1 MKRRWWFLVCMVA
14 LGLILGGTQGNWES
28 LAGTTSLTRQN
39 IQLPAAVHYPLPP
52 SLAKISTTGE
62 DYFDEV
68 QPVEVGYLL
77 WTEFPVTV
85 AIEPPQ
91 WDPNHVWQA
100 AAERAVQ
107 EWSAYL
113 PLELVDPSL
122 PANIRLLSQRPT
134 DQNNRR
140 ARSAETSY
148 ELFVDRQGILRHRC
162 RVVVRPSQ
170 APKFVLAALRHELGH
185 ALGIWGHSPLPTDVL
200 YFAQVADPPPISQR
214 DVNTLRRVYEQPTRL
229 GQRLPELT
237 PHG

>member
-1 MKRRWWFLVCMVA
+1 MKRRWWVWVCVVA

-28 LAGTTSLTRQN
+28 LAITANLTRQN
-39 IQLPAAVHYPLPP
+39 IQLPPAVRYPLPP
-52 SLAKISTTGE
+52 SLAQIPATGE

-77 WTEFPVTV
+77 WSEFPITV

-91 WDPNHVWQA
+91 WDPNHVWQR
-100 AAERAVQ
+100 AAEQAVR
-107 EWSAYL
+107 EWAAYL
-113 PLELVDPSL
+113 PLEIVDSSL

-134 DQNNRR
+134 AQNHHR
-140 ARSAETSY
+140 ARFAETSY
-148 ELFVDRQGILRHRC
+148 HLFVDAQGVLRHRC
-162 RVVVRPSQ
+162 RIVVRPSQ

-185 ALGIWGHSPLPTDVL
+185 ALGIWGHSPLPTDAL

-229 GQRLPELT
+229 GQRLPEWQ

>member
-1 MKRRWWFLVCMVA
+1 MKRHRCIWVWVVA
-14 LGLILGGTQGNWES
+14 LGLILSRTPGNWES
-28 LAGTTSLTRQN
+28 LAGTANLTRQN

-52 SLAKISTTGE
+52 SLARIPPQGE

-77 WTEFPVTV
+77 WTEFPITV

-91 WDPNHVWQA
+91 WDPNQVWQR
-100 AAERAVQ
+100 AAEQAIR

-113 PLELVDPSL
+113 PLKIVDPSV
-122 PANIRLLSQRPT
+122 PANIRLLSQRPAT
-134 DQNNRR
+134 SNNGR
-140 ARSAETSY
+140 ARFAETRY
-148 ELFVDRQGILRHRC
+148 ELFVDSQGVLRHRC
-162 RVVVRPSQ
+162 RIVVRPSQ

-185 ALGIWGHSPLPTDVL
+185 ALGIWGHSPWPTDAL

-229 GQRLPELT
+229 GQRLPEWT